1 MDNSKIILMNEC
13 LFFFPLLIRSIDK
26 LGLNVISQEEFRAAI
41 ESRFNFHLQDD
52 QFDAFVD
59 RLPLDEDG
67 NIKYAD
73 FMQQFDT
80 K

>member
-52 QFDAFVD
+52 KFDAFVD